1 MSPRQD
7 VVDQAPLLRSEAVH
21 ADDDGA
27 PSPASALMVLASHVM
42 RPSDVSMVQ
51 LYIVDHLR
59 ASGKT
64 KYVIH
69 ALHLGTQ
76 TQWSVAQSY
85 SAFAT
90 LRERL
95 FSCVRFTR
103 YRCPGCVS
111 FGRIIE
117 RFPFPGKKVFKHSDK
132 VVYER
137 SLQLARF
144 LACIMTHTFTS
155 TPKCQICGG
164 KAFEITKAFL
174 LDGATPLTAGATLDS
189 IANSLEPRRFFHEYC
204 RSASKIECYRGR
216 TIVKVVQ
223 VQRVPLS
230 NLSVPM
236 YTPPITATDG
246 MTLSPSSASMVR
258 HRQVAAV

>member
-7 VVDQAPLLRSEAVH
+7 VDLAPLLMSEAAH
-21 ADDDGA
+21 AVAVDDDDAATSA
-27 PSPASALMVLASHVM
+27 PALMVFASHVM

-59 ASGKT
+59 VGGKT

-85 SAFAT
+85 SAFET

-144 LACIMTHTFTS
+144 LSCIMAHTFTS

-164 KAFEITKAFL
+164 KAFEIAKAFL
-174 LDGATPLTAGATLDS
+174 LDGATPLTAGATLDA
-189 IANSLEPRRFFHEYC
+189 IAESLEPRRFFHEYC
-204 RSASKIECYRGR
+204 RTASKIECYRGR

-230 NLSVPM
+230 SLSVPM
-236 YTPPITATDG
+236 YTPPIAAADP
-246 MTLSPSSASMVR
+246 MTPSSTSMVR